1 MECSA
6 DVTMKETEKLENRV
20 FVDLACGLRFDKNLL
35 KRGLVRKKRYF
46 CTLNNTQNSLMM
58 KIDFKDTKGVEVKG
72 FNLTETY
79 ADYLEGSKQT
89 VTASVLQNIKREKGK
104 LYIQPELVED
114 ALKPYVFRLEVWY
127 KWEYRMEVIWCDY
140 DIPSDISFF
149 DYLQQKVKEIEFEPN
164 CKYVD
169 LDEFIDNY

>member
-1 MECSA
+1 
-6 DVTMKETEKLENRV
+6 
-20 FVDLACGLRFDKNLL
+20 
-35 KRGLVRKKRYF
+35 
-46 CTLNNTQNSLMM
+46 M

-72 FNLTETY
+72 FSLKGTY
-79 ADYLEGSKQT
+79 EDYLEGSKQT
-89 VTASVLQNIKREKGK
+89 VTESILQNLKREKGK

-127 KWEYRMEVIWCDY
+127 KWEYRMEIIWYDH
-140 DIPSDISFF
+140 DIPSHISFF
-149 DYLQQKVKEIEFEPN
+149 DYLQQKVKDIEFEPN